1 MKRFWVLVVIA
12 VLVIAFAGPVFAA
25 KDTKVQKKDTKAAA
39 APQDKDAAFP
49 QLSPTAQQE
58 REALVANINNMN
70 NQQLRVAVLQQLLN
84 EEVAKL
90 RNVQAVF
97 CDQYGLDIEKFRN
110 GLYRYDD
117 KAGKFVE
124 VKQ

>member
-1 MKRFWVLVVIA
+1 MKQKIFLSLAVA
-12 VLVIAFAGPVFAA
+12 VLLCAAPVLA
-25 KDTKVQKKDTKAAA
+25 KDKGKEEAKAPVPSPVEAA
-39 APQDKDAAFP
+39 R
-49 QLSPTAQQE
+49 QE
-58 REALVANINNMN
+58 KELLIANINNIN

-97 CDQYGLDIEKFRN
+97 CDAYKLDIEKFRA

-117 KAGKFVE
+117 RQGKFVIME
-124 VKQ
+124 NKSAR